1 MPELSSAAVV
11 TVGSELVGGLRVDT
25 NTAEVARALSRFGFS
40 VHEAISVGDSE
51 RILADVLRRLT
62 ASYALVVTTGGLGP
76 THDDITR
83 DAACAALGRAMEAD
97 PAIVKALQPAIAR
110 HGDSRSTADVLT
122 QALVLEGAEVVLP
135 TSGTAP
141 GQVISTP
148 AGQLILLPGPPS
160 EMRPMLYR
168 VLGRF
173 NATVAEPRELGVTGK
188 AESDVQHAAQRALSA
203 FDGIVLTVLSKPG
216 DVRLILVDDGAG
228 ERSLGQAVEAVAAE
242 LGDACY
248 SIDGSSLAEELV
260 SAAGTRSLTVAT
272 AESCTGGMV
281 AAAITDVPGA
291 SAVFLGGVVSY
302 ADDVKR
308 SALRVSNRT
317 LGEYG
322 AVSAE
327 VAAEMAEGARS
338 ALGADFAVA
347 TTGIAGPDGGSADKP
362 VGLVWF
368 AVAGPSG
375 TVTTARRFFGGSR
388 ESVRAR
394 ATATA
399 LDLLRLAA
407 LSG

>member
-1 MPELSSAAVV
+1 MPEPRSAAIV
-11 TVGSELVGGLRVDT
+11 TVGSELVDGLRVDT
-25 NTAEVARALSRFGFS
+25 NTAEVARALGRFGFS

-51 RILADVLRRLT
+51 QVLADVLRRLT

-83 DAACAALGRAMEAD
+83 DAACAALGRPMQTD
-97 PAIVKALQPAIAR
+97 PTIVKALQPAIAR
-110 HGDSRSTADVLT
+110 HSEPRSAADMLT
-122 QALVLEGAEVVLP
+122 QALVLEGAEVVVP
-135 TSGTAP
+135 TTGTAP

-160 EMRPMLYR
+160 EMRPMLAR
-168 VLGRF
+168 VLVRF
-173 NATVAEPRELGVTGK
+173 TATVAEPRELGVTGT

-216 DVRLILVDDGAG
+216 DVRVIMIDDGAG
-228 ERSLGQAVEAVAAE
+228 ERTLGLAAVAVAAG

-248 SIDGSSLAEELV
+248 SIDGSTLAQALV
-260 SAAGTRSLTVAT
+260 SAVGTRGLTLAT

-281 AAAITDVPGA
+281 AAAITDVAGA

-302 ADDVKR
+302 ANEVKQ
-308 SALRVSNRT
+308 SALRVNSAT
-317 LGEYG
+317 LDEFG
-322 AVSAE
+322 AVSAQ
-327 VAAEMAEGARS
+327 VATEMAEGARS
-338 ALGADFAVA
+338 ALGADLAVS

-368 AVAGPSG
+368 AVAGPNG
-375 TVTTARRFFGGSR
+375 TVTTERRFFGGSR

-399 LDLLRLAA
+399 LNLLRLTA
-407 LSG
+407 LQG